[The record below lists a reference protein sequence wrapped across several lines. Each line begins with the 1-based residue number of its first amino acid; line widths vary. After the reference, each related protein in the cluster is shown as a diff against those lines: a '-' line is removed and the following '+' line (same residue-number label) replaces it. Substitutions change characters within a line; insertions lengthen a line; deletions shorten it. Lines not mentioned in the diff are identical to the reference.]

1 MTAERQERRGAGRPR
16 SERVNRAV
24 LEATLAS
31 LSEEGW
37 SRLSMEGIARRAGVG
52 KAAIY
57 RRWKSLEEVL
67 TAAVDGLVAGIDIP
81 DEGSIEADLL
91 ELMHQAVELYRGVSG
106 RMMPGLV
113 AAMAQ
118 HESVARAV
126 RKGFLAPRRR
136 ALRQVLERAVA
147 RGELRGDL
155 DRELALDF
163 LGGPL
168 FYRLLVT
175 GGPLDDT
182 LARGTVDVMLRGLGP
197 AKRTGNE
204 GG

>member
-1 MTAERQERRGAGRPR
+1 MTTARQERRGAGRPR
-16 SERVNRAV
+16 SERVNRAI

-31 LSEEGW
+31 LAEEGW
-37 SRLSMEGIARRAGVG
+37 SGLSVEGIARRAEVG

-57 RRWKSLEEVL
+57 RRWKSREEVL
-67 TAAVDGLVAGIDIP
+67 TAAVDGLVSEIAIP
-81 DEGSIEADLL
+81 DKGSLEADLL
-91 ELMHQAVELYRGVSG
+91 ELMRQAVALYRGDPG

-113 AAMAQ
+113 SAMAE

-126 RKGFLAPRRR
+126 REGFLAPRRR
-136 ALRQVLERAVA
+136 ALQQVLERAVA
-147 RGELRGDL
+147 RGELPEDT
-155 DRELALDF
+155 DRELALDI

-175 GGPLDDT
+175 GGPLDDG
-182 LARGTVDVMLRGLGP
+182 LARGTVEVMLRGLGRQTRI
-197 AKRTGNE
+197 ARK

>member
-1 MTAERQERRGAGRPR
+1 MTTKHREGRAVGRPR
-16 SERVNRAV
+16 SERVHGAI
-24 LEATLAS
+24 LSATLTS
-31 LSEEGW
+31 LAEDGW
-37 SRLSMEGIARRAGVG
+37 SGLSMEGIARRAGVG
-52 KAAIY
+52 KAALY
-57 RRWKSLEEVL
+57 RRWKSLEEVV
-67 TAAVDGLVAGIDIP
+67 TAAVDEMVSEIEIP

-91 ELMHQAVELYRGVSG
+91 ELMHQAVALYRGVSG

-136 ALRQVLERAVA
+136 ALGRVLERAVA
-147 RGELRGDL
+147 RSELRGDL
-155 DRELALDF
+155 DHELALDF

-168 FYRLLVT
+168 FYRLLIT
-175 GGPLDDT
+175 GGPLDDA
-182 LARGTVDVMLRGLGP
+182 LARGTVDVMLRGLGQ

-204 GG
+204 GD